1 MHQFENN
8 IRIVLGYPILLLV
21 LMWSVY
27 LMDFSSGLDFYK
39 YGVYPRSANG
49 LFGVLASPM
58 IHSQDDVKHI
68 LSNSLPIAVLLAS
81 LIHFYRAI
89 ASKILLIVWLGAGI
103 GTWMIARE
111 NYHIGMSGVIYGLV
125 GFLFTSGALRKYKP
139 LMGLS
144 LFVIFIYGSLIWG
157 IFPTQTKVSWEGHLS
172 GLVIG
177 VVSAFVYRR
186 EGPQSPKFRYEIE
199 KELGIEPVDYE
210 KLWRESL
217 AREEEVLRSQE
228 QPEHL
233 DANDERDYQPGFTYT
248 YIVTKKISD
257 EETGGPSKVS

>member
-8 IRIVLGYPILLLV
+8 FKIVLGYPLLLLI

-27 LMDFSSGLDFYK
+27 LLDFSAAQDFHK
-39 YGVYPRSANG
+39 YGVYPRTLEG
-49 LFGVLASPM
+49 LLGIISSPL
-58 IHSQDDVKHI
+58 IHSQSDLKHI
-68 LSNSLPIAVLLAS
+68 LSNSLPIGLLLAS
-81 LIHFYRAI
+81 LIHFYRSI
-89 ASKILLIVWLGAGI
+89 AAKVMLIVWLGAGL

-157 IFPTQTKVSWEGHLS
+157 IFPTQTQVSWEGHLS

-177 VVSAFVYRR
+177 VIAAFIYRK

-199 KELGIEPVDYE
+199 KEMGIEPIDYE
-210 KLWRESL
+210 KLWREQL
-217 AREEEVLRSQE
+217 AREEEAQQAREALE
-228 QPEHL
+228 KEKE
-233 DANDERDYQPGFTYT
+233 AAAKEEEKEKN
-248 YIVTKKISD
+248 IVFSF
-257 EETGGPSKVS
+257 SM

>member
-1 MHQFENN
+1 MNQFENN
-8 IRIVLGYPILLLV
+8 FKIVFGYPALLLV

-27 LMDFSSGLDFYK
+27 LMDFSSALNFYQ
-39 YGVYPRSANG
+39 YGVYPRSATG
-49 LFGVLASPM
+49 LIGVLTSPL
-58 IHSQDDVKHI
+58 IHSQDDIKHI
-68 LSNSLPIAVLLAS
+68 LSNSLPIGILLAS
-81 LIHFYRAI
+81 LIHFYRSI
-89 ASKILLIVWLGAGI
+89 ASKVLLIVWLGAGL

-125 GFLFTSGALRKYKP
+125 GFLFTSGAIRKYKP

-177 VVSAFVYRR
+177 VISAFVYRK

-199 KELGIEPVDYE
+199 KEMGIEPIDYE
-210 KLWRESL
+210 RLWRERL
-217 AREEEVLRSQE
+217 AQEEEAMRAQE
-228 QPEHL
+228 QLAQEDTSPDNHYE
-233 DANDERDYQPGFTYT
+233 PGFTYT
-248 YIVTKKISD
+248 YIITKKST
-257 EETGGPSKVS
+257 EENGDKRKEV